1 MKQNS
6 LYMYMFLLGQI
17 IKCLSFMLV
26 VGYVTMQISLVY
38 QTPVQYV
45 WLIVSFILFTCLRD
59 IYSFVMLQ
67 GENVSDLFG
76 AVWALFFVVANK
88 D

>member
-1 MKQNS
+1 
-6 LYMYMFLLGQI
+6 
-17 IKCLSFMLV
+17 MLV
-26 VGYVTMQISLVY
+26 LHVGYVTMQISLVY

-59 IYSFVMLQ
+59 IYLFLMLQ

-76 AVWALFFVVANK
+76 AV
-88 D
+88 